1 MRIKNK
7 KLDLLLIFL
16 SFHLIVWTLVPS
28 ISNINLPLDTIE
40 ALAWGSNLDWGYSKH
55 PPLSALAVEL
65 FYQTFGNR
73 DWAYYLLSQIF
84 VIVAFYFVY
93 KFSISFFN
101 NKNLALISILLLEG
115 VYFYNFTTPE
125 FNVNIA
131 QLPFWALSVYYSWR
145 CFKFN
150 KKIDFFILGIVLGL
164 GVLSKYLFI
173 YLIIGIKLFFL
184 YVIITKKNKAKI
196 GNYFITG
203 SITTLILLPHI
214 LWLFENDF
222 ITINYAFQRTGGLG
236 SIFDHFTFPII
247 FLLKQLSILLP
258 LFFMIYFL
266 IRKIKFKINLKD
278 QKFIFLFYLIL
289 IPIILVFF
297 TSAIIG
303 IKIRTMWMTPFY
315 LFFGAFIVYL
325 FQKQIFMTNVKKFIF
340 VFIFFLILS
349 PTTYFII
356 SKLDE
361 TKRTDYP
368 GKEISRLV
376 QNKWNNN
383 FSNEIKVV
391 IGDEW
396 SAGNLSYHLNS
407 RPRWIQNLKNN
418 ISKIRVNEGVI
429 YTGNPKVLKKVCPG
443 VFGEI
448 KPIGYCMIGQK

>member
-1 MRIKNK
+1 M
-7 KLDLLLIFL
+7 
-16 SFHLIVWTLVPS
+16 
-28 ISNINLPLDTIE
+28 
-40 ALAWGSNLDWGYSKH
+40 
-55 PPLSALAVEL
+55 
-65 FYQTFGNR
+65 
-73 DWAYYLLSQIF
+73 
-84 VIVAFYFVY
+84 IVAFYFVY

-196 GNYFITG
+196 ANYFITG
-203 SITTLILLPHI
+203 SITALILLPHI

-236 SIFDHFTFPII
+236 NIFDHFTFPII

-258 LFFMIYFL
+258 LFFMIYLL
-266 IRKIKFKINLKD
+266 IRKIKFKINSKD

-303 IKIRTMWMTPFY
+303 IKIRTMWMTPFIY
-315 LFFGAFIVYL
+315 FSERLLFTFS
-325 FQKQIFMTNVKKFIF
+325 KTNF
-340 VFIFFLILS
+340 
-349 PTTYFII
+349 Y
-356 SKLDE
+356 D
-361 TKRTDYP
+361 
-368 GKEISRLV
+368 
-376 QNKWNNN
+376 
-383 FSNEIKVV
+383 
-391 IGDEW
+391 
-396 SAGNLSYHLNS
+396 
-407 RPRWIQNLKNN
+407 
-418 ISKIRVNEGVI
+418 
-429 YTGNPKVLKKVCPG
+429 
-443 VFGEI
+443 
-448 KPIGYCMIGQK
+448 